1 MKILLGRGSGGLG
14 DRRTGLLHVRVER
27 GVTARLAGSA
37 ARFHKWE
44 PGCRGGER
52 AGRRGAWGWGGP
64 RGGATAGGTQAPGG
78 TGPERGQGA
87 GIAPGLGSR
96 KCLPGFRRTPAL
108 APGRTAFEWLK
119 VLALSKDG
127 SGSLQQTVSLKWL
140 LTGLGYKHG
149 FGSALEGAF

>member
-1 MKILLGRGSGGLG
+1 MGAGLPQRGARRQARGAGSG
-14 DRRTGLLHVRVER
+14 R
-27 GVTARLAGSA
+27 
-37 ARFHKWE
+37 
-44 PGCRGGER
+44 P
-52 AGRRGAWGWGGP
+52 P
-64 RGGATAGGTQAPGG
+64 MGGATAGGTQAPGG

-87 GIAPGLGSR
+87 GIAPGLESG